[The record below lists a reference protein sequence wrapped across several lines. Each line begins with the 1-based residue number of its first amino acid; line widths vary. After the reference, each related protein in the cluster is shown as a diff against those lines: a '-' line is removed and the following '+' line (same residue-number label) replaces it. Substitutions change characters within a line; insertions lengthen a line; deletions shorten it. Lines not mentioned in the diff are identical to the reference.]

1 MADIS
6 GYIRIINEA
15 EKGEAV
21 RDAITGALEEMNT
34 YGGNASTLENH
45 PASYFAT
52 ATFFTAVAEQV
63 GEVDDVLIAIEN
75 GLNALKYDMGEFTL
89 SGSGGSFTVD
99 CTGIKGYD
107 NLDVSKFYFEILG
120 GSDATQAGNWT
131 PTQSY
136 NPETGVFS
144 YSWGALSSNIN
155 VRLWIVKPTHTTVGV
170 QVQPL
175 VITENGNWDA
185 GANAAYNPVT
195 IRVPNVIDVRK
206 LTQSITRNGVFT
218 FTPEPNTGF
227 SEVTLHIEV
236 PMPREKVI
244 INQTFTE
251 NGTYRAIDEEP
262 AADGYGIVTVN
273 VNPKVLIDEKTITQ
287 NGTWQAI
294 DEGADAVK
302 KVIVDVDPEAVLGH
316 KTIGQNG
323 TYNAEDDD
331 LDGYS
336 SVNVVVPEKELH
348 EKTITENGIYD
359 PLTEIPAYD
368 GYSKV
373 RVFVSGGGSYPVQSV
388 KYLFS
393 YNRYNYEFFPMVLS
407 LFGTS
412 EVTDFQY
419 LFDSNTVN
427 DGDID
432 LTGLDTSAATKLRN
446 LFNNSKCDTL
456 TFDSHIFDG
465 PLSEGNPVQEMFY
478 GSTIGKVIFGT
489 CKFPKSSGYMF
500 RYAGVC
506 EIEMHGSD
514 LSDIGNNNDDYSNEQ
529 MFYGVG
535 GDFIAMV
542 NGCVGQIFYQIK
554 RAMFYRAAFSSLKGS
569 LTGGK
574 AFGKVKDGSYMFQDY
589 RGNIDNLD
597 PTIFDYSECTSM
609 YQMFDGINNS
619 SVSGTELKLSF
630 KNVSL
635 PLCTDARYVVNGSQ
649 CIRKLEFDGLS
660 LAIAIDVRSLL
671 RASYARIITATGMNL
686 PSARCLDSFL
696 GDVYRARFIDIN
708 GITVGS
714 GAITDCEGFIR
725 DNGFNE
731 NSAFTKTFTAEVGT
745 NTVVLSVGDD
755 EKNWLWY
762 EGRDDGYN
770 YVTYFV
776 MHPDVT
782 INDVEFDYIAKTLT
796 VEYTNSGESDIST
809 RLVVTPNQHMFLPKS
824 FDCTGITNSN
834 YRPFYNTLTFACM
847 DLYTDGTK
855 QEIAALNWFNAVDS
869 GGWGDGSIMGEI
881 HYEISHAEFLALPEV
896 VYNGYLK
903 RYGYFTIVEESM
915 REGKGITYTLS
926 QDGMELTAE
935 IEADADNIGF
945 TFYVGFSANT
955 KINFQSSSTPYVQC
969 GTCRAFSNAHNV
981 IMRGSNRGDW
991 REKSRGGAAMNY
1003 TVQNSDYNPKY
1014 FATCGNGNQ
1023 TEETVTIVITIVTD

>member
-206 LTQSITRNGVFT
+206 LTQSITKNGVFT

-227 SEVTLHIEV
+227 SEVTVHVEV

-262 AADGYGIVTVN
+262 VAADGYGIVTIN
-273 VNPKVLIDEKTITQ
+273 VDPKVLIDEKTITQ
-287 NGTWQAI
+287 NGTWEAI

-323 TYNAEDDD
+323 DYDAEDDGF
-331 LDGYS
+331 DGYE
-336 SVNVVVPEKELH
+336 SVTVAVPRPDLIRKVIN
-348 EKTITENGIYD
+348 TNGIFRASD
-359 PLTEIPAYD
+359 ETPVVD
-368 GYSKV
+368 GFYEVKV
-373 RVFVSGGGSYPVQSV
+373 AVSGGGSYSV
-388 KYLFS
+388 NSVNYLIAN
-393 YNRYNYEFFPMVLS
+393 NRYSYDSFPEVLLMFETSDITDWTNFFR
-407 LFGTS
+407 
-412 EVTDFQY
+412 DC
-419 LFDSNTVN
+419 TVN
-427 DGDID
+427 DGNID
-432 LTGLDTSAATKLRN
+432 LTGLDVSSATDMNQMFYNIR
-446 LFNNSKCDTL
+446 CDVLTL
-456 TFDSHIFDG
+456 DEHIFDG
-465 PLSEGNPVQEMFY
+465 PLSSNNPVYEMFY
-478 GSTIGKVIFGT
+478 GSTIGKIIFGA
-489 CKFPKSSGYMF
+489 CKFPKNCYRMF
-500 RYAGVC
+500 AWGPIN
-506 EIEMHGSD
+506 EIEMNGCD
-514 LSDIGNNNDDYSNEQ
+514 LSDVGNINNQDAMSG
-529 MFYGVG
+529 MFLGTH
-535 GDFIAMV
+535 GDAMEMFD
-542 NGCVGQIFYQIK
+542 GCVGQIFYEIK
-554 RAMFYRAAFSSLKGS
+554 RALFYRAEFSSLKGS

-574 AFGKVKDGSYMFQDY
+574 TFGKVKDASYMFQDY
-589 RGNIDNLD
+589 RGSLDELD
-597 PTIFDYSECTSM
+597 PTIFDYSECTTIFD
-609 YQMFDGINNS
+609 MFQGIGNNIINDNRR
-619 SVSGTELKLSF
+619 LSF
-630 KNVSL
+630 KNVEL
-635 PLCTDARYVVNGSQ
+635 PLCTDARNVIDGSNS
-649 CIRKLEFDGLS
+649 IRLLEFDGLS
-660 LAIAIDVRSLL
+660 LPIATDVRSLL
-671 RASYARIITATGMNL
+671 RAPYTRIITATGMNL
-686 PSARCLDSFL
+686 PSATCFDNFL
-696 GDVYRARFIDIN
+696 GDVHRARFIDLN

-714 GAITDCEGFIR
+714 GVITDCTNFVR
-725 DNGFNE
+725 DSSFNE
-731 NSAFTKTFTAEVGT
+731 NSVFTKEFTAEVGT
-745 NTVVLSVGDD
+745 NAIVLSVSDD
-755 EKNWLWY
+755 EKNRLWY
-762 EGRDDGYN
+762 EGRDDGHN
-770 YVTYFV
+770 YVTYFAI
-776 MHPDVT
+776 HPDVT
-782 INDVEFDYIAKTLT
+782 IDDVDFDYTAKTLT
-796 VEYTNSGESDIST
+796 VEYTNSGETSVST
-809 RLVVTPNQHMFLPKS
+809 RLVASPNQHMFLPKT
-824 FDCTGITNSN
+824 FDCTAITDASR
-834 YRPFYNTLTFACM
+834 RPFYNELGYAIM

-855 QEIAALNWFNAVDS
+855 QEIAALNWFNAS
-869 GGWGDGSIMGEI
+869 GYGDGAIIGEI
-881 HYEISHAEFLALPEV
+881 HYETTHAEFIALPEV
-896 VYNGYLK
+896 VYNHYLH
-903 RYGYFTIVEESM
+903 RYGYFTIINKFAKDSSEI
-915 REGKGITYTLS
+915 RYTLS
-926 QDGMELTAE
+926 QDGLTLTVE
-935 IEADADNIGF
+935 IESTSSGTSNDNGI
-945 TFYVGFSANT
+945 TFYVGYTSNS
-955 KINFQSSSTPYVQC
+955 KVRFQSSSAPYVQC
-969 GTCRAFSNAHNV
+969 GTCSAFSNMPKIQRNGWG
-981 IMRGSNRGDW
+981 RGSFGYKNRN
-991 REKSRGGAAMNY
+991 AAMDY
-1003 TVQNSDYNPKY
+1003 TVTASNGTPK
-1014 FATCGNGNQ
+1014 FFFGCSLEGA
-1023 TEETVTIVITIVTD
+1023 ETSTITITILTS